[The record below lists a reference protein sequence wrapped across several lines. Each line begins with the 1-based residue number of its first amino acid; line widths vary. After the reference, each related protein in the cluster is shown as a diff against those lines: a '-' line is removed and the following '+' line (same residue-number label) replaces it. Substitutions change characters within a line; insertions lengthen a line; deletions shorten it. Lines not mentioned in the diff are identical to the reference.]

1 MEDIRYKQRFEN
13 FEKSYLL
20 LKESLKIKEPS
31 IVEKA
36 GVIQFFETTFELSWK
51 LMKDYE
57 EYLGYEIKSPREA
70 IKRAFNIEFISN
82 GSLWLEALVD
92 RNLTVHTYD
101 ENIANEVYTKILD
114 EYYYLLEELY
124 LKFKDELCLD

>member
-1 MEDIRYKQRFEN
+1 
-13 FEKSYLL
+13 
-20 LKESLKIKEPS
+20 
-31 IVEKA
+31 
-36 GVIQFFETTFELSWK
+36 
-51 LMKDYE
+51 MKDYE

-124 LKFKDELCLD
+124 LKFKDDLCLD